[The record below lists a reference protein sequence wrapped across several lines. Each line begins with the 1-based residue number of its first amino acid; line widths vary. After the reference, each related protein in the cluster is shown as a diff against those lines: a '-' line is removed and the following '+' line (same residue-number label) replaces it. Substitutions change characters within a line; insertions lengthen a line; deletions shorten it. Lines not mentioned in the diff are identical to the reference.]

1 MVHQMKR
8 SEAIL
13 LFLIAF
19 FIVWVLTCMVY
30 PFVGLIILS
39 VAFAVFLGFFFLVLV
54 ALVYSK
60 GKQFIKA
67 HFLCVKIFY
76 L

>member
-1 MVHQMKR
+1 MKR
-8 SEAIL
+8 SETIL

-19 FIVWVLTCMVY
+19 FIVWVLTCITY

-60 GKQFIKA
+60 GK
-67 HFLCVKIFY
+67 
-76 L
+76 